1 MRNHKATTAAAALA
15 AAGALLLTGCGGGS
29 EGAKDPKKIAGSDN
43 GSASATPSASA
54 SPAGAD
60 AANRPKVTLPAGNVL
75 LFDPEQ
81 TGDPVKD
88 AILRDNA
95 EYLKAIDE
103 AIDKQD
109 PKSKNVAY
117 YSVDAALIGDAQ
129 WIGGFIQDG
138 TTVTGTVRYFNRQ
151 VTLDKD
157 GSAGLTYCGDETKG
171 FTKDRKTGKVNVTPP
186 DKDSYISYVTRLR
199 KNDKGVWQTTRER
212 SQRGDQKCQP

>member
-29 EGAKDPKKIAGSDN
+29 KGGDSKKIAGADS
-43 GSASATPSASA
+43 GASASTAPSASA
-54 SPAGAD
+54 SAPD

-75 LFDPEQ
+75 TFDPEQ
-81 TGDPVKD
+81 TGDSVKD

-95 EYLKAIDE
+95 EYQRAIDE

-109 PKSKNVAY
+109 PKSKNVTF
-117 YSVDAALIGDAQ
+117 YSTGQALIGSAQ

-138 TTVTGTVRYFNRQ
+138 TTVTGTVRFLNRR

-157 GSAGLTYCGDETKG
+157 GSAGLTYCADETKG

-186 DKDSYISYVTRLR
+186 DKDSYVSYVLRVR
-199 KNDKGVWQTTRER
+199 KNDQGVWQVTQLSSER
-212 SQRGDQKCQP
+212 GGQTCQP